1 MTLDL
6 STYERGYYG
15 YMNQEVRDALGEL
28 QDTGAVRAIVASA
41 SELASM
47 SRKFYSMDLTR
58 LTPKSSALPNTIFC
72 IRF

>member
-28 QDTGAVRAIVASA
+28 QDTGAVRAVVTSAAQLSSVASPKTRD
-41 SELASM
+41 LAVVG
-47 SRKFYSMDLTR
+47 DEQQ
-58 LTPKSSALPNTIFC
+58 
-72 IRF
+72 

>member
-28 QDTGAVRAIVASA
+28 QDTGAVRAV
-41 SELASM
+41 
-47 SRKFYSMDLTR
+47 LTLR
-58 LTPKSSALPNTIFC
+58 RSYHLSKSLRPETWP
-72 IRF
+72 